1 MGVLTT
7 LFQCAQS
14 PFLKGRQIFRCLS
27 LNISTRVDCS
37 GILSPVA
44 TPFNNDESINFDKLA
59 ENLDEWNKTDLKG
72 YLVQGSNGETV
83 SLSTE
88 ERLLLIKQ
96 ARTFIPRN
104 KILLAGAGCE
114 GTMNTIKMCEEMAA
128 AGADAVMLVSPS
140 FYKSGLNDRS
150 LIHHYSAVADRCPLP
165 VFLYSVPAYTGVD
178 LSVAAI
184 RTLSQHPNICG
195 IKDSGGDVTK
205 LAALVHVT
213 AGNNFQVLAGSAGY
227 LLAALHVGCVGAICG
242 LANVLPRELCQ
253 LFDLFVA
260 TTSGTAHAAASE
272 ALSLQRRLIE
282 PNSAVTKT
290 LGVPAM
296 KFAMDIMGYY
306 GGPTRS
312 PLLPLLA
319 DQQEA
324 VKTLFNEFL

>member
-1 MGVLTT
+1 MV
-7 LFQCAQS
+7 S
-14 PFLKGRQIFRCLS
+14 
-27 LNISTRVDCS
+27 
-37 GILSPVA
+37 
-44 TPFNNDESINFDKLA
+44 
-59 ENLDEWNKTDLKG
+59 G

-140 FYKSGLNDRS
+140 FYKSGLN
-150 LIHHYSAVADRCPLP
+150 V
-165 VFLYSVPAYTGVD
+165 GVD